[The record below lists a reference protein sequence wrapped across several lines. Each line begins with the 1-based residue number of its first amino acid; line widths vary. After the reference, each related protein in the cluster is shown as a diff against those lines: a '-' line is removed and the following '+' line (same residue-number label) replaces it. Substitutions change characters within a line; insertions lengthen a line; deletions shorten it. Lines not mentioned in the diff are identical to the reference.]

1 METRLLEYFV
11 TVADERSVTAAS
23 ARLFA
28 AQSTVSAGLQSLE
41 RDLGVRLLERT
52 TKAVQLT
59 PAGETLLPL
68 ARAVLDDVAAV
79 RQVAG
84 ESGTGLRGRI
94 RIGTFAGLRIIDL
107 PGFLGDFR
115 RSHPLV
121 DIRLSVSPTGSVGL
135 LDDLQRDR
143 LDLALTA
150 VTPPAGMSAWE
161 LGAYPYVAL
170 LPPGHARAAD
180 RALALA
186 DLAGDDWVDVL
197 PGYGNRVQLETEL
210 AYLVIPRYRRRSV
223 DAKRLEAARA
233 FIRKSAGNMKA
244 LLLDPVENLARL
256 EDFPMIEKPRVCRRC
271 NFRRLC
277 FPRAEEARL
286 AYAAAASTMAAR
298 S

>member
-161 LGAYPYVAL
+161 LGAYPYVGL

-180 RALALA
+180 RAIALA

-210 AYLVIPRYRRRSV
+210 ARRGISRRVSAELGELPDVPRYVAAGLGVAVVPDVVDTAGCVTVPLSDPVPPWTVSLTAGRSATRRPHVR
-223 DAKRLEAARA
+223 
-233 FIRKSAGNMKA
+233 A
-244 LLLDPVENLARL
+244 LLDAILAT
-256 EDFPMIEKPRVCRRC
+256 
-271 NFRRLC
+271 
-277 FPRAEEARL
+277 RAA
-286 AYAAAASTMAAR
+286 
-298 S
+298 